1 MSKIFIY
8 SIPRPTATNLS
19 EMRDN
24 ISGKPLKKV
33 KMGQCKD
40 TIQALYSPKLGGLAN
55 YISYTPWT
63 ENGVAV
69 TDDKGQ
75 PLMLQDKLEQKWNK
89 PKGYF
94 TNAPWVAGSSVKPD
108 DLTYFQTKKVK
119 LSDGATVLDLNNMED
134 ELSYYICLGSQYVA
148 NSEREWLSH
157 KWPKATHYIALE
169 NESDEIKYNKN
180 EIRSRAFASLHSKE
194 LTLPIKRKLVILLEL
209 SGSRNSLTELQI
221 QNLLFEYIDKS
232 AFTPGSNIDKFNEL
246 YKMLQTP
253 KGIEEFE
260 ARFILRQSID
270 LRIIVEKQGTYTW
283 IRPDGPMVI
292 GDKLSEAIE
301 FILNPKKSS
310 LIEDL
315 LLEIE
320 QKLK

>member
-19 EMRDN
+19 EMKNDVN
-24 ISGKPLKKV
+24 GKPLKKV

-40 TIQALYSPKLGGLAN
+40 AIRALYSPKVGGLSN
-55 YISYTPWT
+55 YISYNPWT
-63 ENGVAV
+63 ENGEVV
-69 TDDKGQ
+69 KNDKGQ
-75 PLMLQDKLEQKWNK
+75 ELTLQDKMEQKWNK

-94 TNAPWVAGSSVKPD
+94 TNAPWIAGSSVKPE

-119 LSDGATVLDLNNMED
+119 LQDGATVLDLSNMED
-134 ELSYYICLGSQYVA
+134 EMSYYICLASQYVA
-148 NSEREWLSH
+148 NSEREYLSH
-157 KWPKATHYIALE
+157 KWPKATHFIALE

-180 EIRSRAFASLHSKE
+180 EIRSKAFASLHSAE
-194 LTLPIKRKLVILLEL
+194 LTLPIKRKIVIMLEL
-209 SGSRNSLTELQI
+209 SGARNTLTELQV

-232 AFTPGSNIDKFNEL
+232 NFTAGSNIDKFNEL
-246 YKMLQTP
+246 IKLLKTP
-253 KGIEEFE
+253 KGREEFE
-260 ARFILRQSID
+260 AIFILRQCLD
-270 LRIIVEKQGTYTW
+270 LRIVSEKQGTYTW

-292 GDKLSEAIE
+292 GDKLSEAVE

-310 LIEDL
+310 LVEDL
-315 LLEIE
+315 MLEIE